1 MKRRNIQLYKHLE
14 KRLEALEN
22 SIRNKDQIEKSKKE
36 YELAIENAKKAML
49 ELLRLEQVAFGEGIS
64 TKYFHDVK

>member
-1 MKRRNIQLYKHLE
+1 MKKRSMQLYKQLE
-14 KRLEALEN
+14 KRLEAIEN
-22 SIRNKDQIEKSKKE
+22 NIRNEDQIEKSKRE

-64 TKYFHDVK
+64 TKYSHDGK

>member
-1 MKRRNIQLYKHLE
+1 MKRRSMQLYKQLE
-14 KRLEALEN
+14 KRLEAIEN
-22 SIRNKDQIEKSKKE
+22 NIRNKDQIEKSKRE

-64 TKYFHDVK
+64 TKYFYDGE